1 MLERYK
7 SSSNSDDGLLK
18 VLSPLALQYCSE
30 FCQSELL
37 SRKLVYFC
45 SRKLNAICNSVI
57 DINPPQSPTKGASN
71 NSVPRYNSIIQFYH
85 FELNI
90 CISGNNEY
98 NAMDMNFVIYVY
110 FLFF

>member
-7 SSSNSDDGLLK
+7 SSSNSEDGLLK

-45 SRKLNAICNSVI
+45 SRKLNTICNSVI
-57 DINPPQSPTKGASN
+57 DLNPPQSPTSKGASN
-71 NSVPRYNSIIQFYH
+71 NSVPRYNTKVYT
-85 FELNI
+85 
-90 CISGNNEY
+90 
-98 NAMDMNFVIYVY
+98 IYIK
-110 FLFF
+110 L

>member
-7 SSSNSDDGLLK
+7 SSSNSEDGLLK

-45 SRKLNAICNSVI
+45 SRKLNSICNSVI
-57 DINPPQSPTKGASN
+57 DLNPPQSPTSKGASN
-71 NSVPRYNSIIQFYH
+71 NSVPRYYTRVYTILF
-85 FELNI
+85 L
-90 CISGNNEY
+90 Y
-98 NAMDMNFVIYVY
+98 NFNKNVF
-110 FLFF
+110 